1 MSKTRFEIYNEIFE
15 DNEKVLKKEVADLM
29 GVTPKTLSNY
39 LNEKTTM
46 PTEKEIILID
56 YLNKKTGTKLNY
68 TILPFVQGNKS
79 ATTISLSLEDLKK
92 HNQLLNELKKVEKK
106 YNITLFEE
114 IYDPNFKLLQIAF
127 GKEYFRTFIENLT
140 QQFIIK
146 KSTEFETQEI
156 DKQFIESIQH
166 FSPLD
171 MAHKVNDY
179 YKNKNRYEDK
189 SVVLQN
195 VENEINGIFHTFIE
209 KLYND
214 YKNLD

>member
-1 MSKTRFEIYNEIFE
+1 MLKSKFELYYEFFN
-15 DNEKVLKKEVADLM
+15 DNDDVLKKEVADLM
-29 GVTPKTLSNY
+29 GVTTKTLSNY
-39 LNEKTTM
+39 LNERTAI

-56 YLNKKTGTKLNY
+56 YINKKTGANLNY
-68 TILPFVQGNKS
+68 TILPFVLGNKS
-79 ATTISLSLEDLKK
+79 ATAISLSLEDLKK

-114 IYDPNFKLLQIAF
+114 IYDPNFKLLQVAF
-127 GKEYFRTFIENLT
+127 GKDYFRIFIEKLT

-146 KSTEFETQEI
+146 KATEFETQEI

-166 FSPLD
+166 LSPLD
-171 MAHKVNDY
+171 MAHKLNDY
-179 YKNKNRYEDK
+179 YKNKNRYGDK
-189 SVVLQN
+189 SAVLQN
-195 VENEINGIFHTFIE
+195 AENEIKSIFNTFIE